1 MRRSLASV
9 AQHELNALVQ
19 DTKKAITE
27 LEHQRQ
33 SVLQAIEAAQMAD
46 GHNGHS
52 SSETE
57 MLLMELVDKQYRLNA
72 ALDHVM
78 QEAEQIKT
86 TQPSPSSERM
96 VPWHIPLKVPVETEV
111 KVKARVKAENG
122 SCKISQ
128 FYPCGSTPH
137 DCPSR

>member
-1 MRRSLASV
+1 
-9 AQHELNALVQ
+9 LNALVQ

-33 SVLQAIEAAQMAD
+33 SVLQAIEVAENAG

-52 SSETE
+52 TGETE
-57 MLLMELVDKQYRLNA
+57 LLLMELVDRLLRLND
-72 ALDHVM
+72 ALDRVV
-78 QEAEQIKT
+78 QEAEQIE
-86 TQPSPSSERM
+86 QDQLLPSSQRLI
-96 VPWHIPLKVPVETEV
+96 PWAIPLKVPVEAEVEVEAKAEV
-111 KVKARVKAENG
+111 KVEVETG
-122 SCKISQ
+122 SCQISQ